1 MSFLLFIVALGLGLA
16 SQMPPGRSEL
26 AAAALICGLLALALI
41 LRDWIG
47 LLTGLL
53 TGRRQ
58 PERGQ
63 SERRKSRRR
72 EARAPLVHVVV
83 DGSNV
88 MHWKDGTPSLDTLR
102 EVLGHLTGLGFTP
115 DVVFDANAGYKIA
128 ERHHD
133 DRAFSQMLGLPR
145 DRVMVV
151 AKGTPADP
159 VILAAARDMGAR
171 IVTNDRYRD
180 WAETHPEVQTPG
192 HLIRGGYRDGRLW
205 LDLPE
210 KP

>member
-1 MSFLLFIVALGLGLA
+1 MNFMLFVISLGLGLF
-16 SQMPPGRSEL
+16 SQIAPGVPEL
-26 AAAALICGLLALALI
+26 LWAAGLCLALSLFGI
-41 LRDWIG
+41 VRGWVG
-47 LLTGLL
+47 LWR
-53 TGRRQ
+53 GRPKQ
-58 PERGQ
+58 
-63 SERRKSRRR
+63 K
-72 EARAPLVHVVV
+72 APDYVVV

-88 MHWKDGTPSLDTLR
+88 LHWKDGTPDLETLR
-102 EVLGHLTGLGFTP
+102 EVLAHLIGRGLTP
-115 DVVFDANAGYKIA
+115 GVVFDANAGYKIA
-128 ERHHD
+128 ERHHND
-133 DRAFSQMLGLPR
+133 HAFSRMLGLPE

-180 WAETHPEVQTPG
+180 WVETHPEVQSPG
-192 HLIRGGYRDGRLW
+192 HLIRGGYREGKLW